1 MVKEK
6 KAAKNISKKSVPS
19 KKHTSTKKTA
29 DAIPEFK
36 TNTFNKIKKD
46 YEIKN
51 PFVKKKDKKKI
62 KISKYHRLKN
72 LKNYLEKAGYSIDD
86 ETKVSKMIVRA
97 GIFVNILITIYLF
110 YTGYYR
116 GDSFLELLPTLIGV
130 WTVLL
135 FAIILGLWILF
146 YFFVD
151 LRIFKR
157 RLDIE
162 EVLPDFLMLT
172 SSNINAGM
180 PIDQALWYAVRPRF
194 GILAKEIEE
203 VAKRTLVGD
212 ELKEALLEFTKKYD
226 SLVLQRSINL
236 LLEGVDSGGKIADII
251 NKIALDIQNTRTF
264 KKEMAANVTTYVI
277 FISFAT
283 VAAAPFLFALSKQ
296 LLIIIKSIMGGINF
310 EGTGAGF
317 SFDAS
322 AISVADYN
330 VFAIFTLSMTSVFSA
345 MIISIIKKGNI
356 KEGLNYIPAFV
367 VTNIVIY
374 LIATK
379 LLDIMLGGLF

>member
-1 MVKEK
+1 M
-6 KAAKNISKKSVPS
+6 
-19 KKHTSTKKTA
+19 
-29 DAIPEFK
+29 
-36 TNTFNKIKKD
+36 
-46 YEIKN
+46 
-51 PFVKKKDKKKI
+51 
-62 KISKYHRLKN
+62 KN

-180 PIDQALWYAVRPRF
+180 PIDQALCYAVRPRF